1 MAVPQLTGIDHVH
14 VYVSDRDVGQ
24 HWYESVLGLK
34 PVERLRIWAADGGP
48 LVLENA
54 DGTVDIALFE
64 ADRPPGS
71 AAAFGCSAEE
81 FLRWSKH
88 LEQMKVET
96 RISDHDLCFS
106 IYFADPFGNYHEIT
120 CHDYE
125 TLSGRLDG

>member
-64 ADRPPGS
+64 ADRHSLLTEVSSNAISVHKLLTDEIQKDIKSDLEKKDNLKVARLIADYVAGMTDRF
-71 AAAFGCSAEE
+71 AFSEYE
-81 FLRWSKH
+81 
-88 LEQMKVET
+88 
-96 RISDHDLCFS
+96 RINSNN
-106 IYFADPFGNYHEIT
+106 A
-120 CHDYE
+120 
-125 TLSGRLDG
+125 